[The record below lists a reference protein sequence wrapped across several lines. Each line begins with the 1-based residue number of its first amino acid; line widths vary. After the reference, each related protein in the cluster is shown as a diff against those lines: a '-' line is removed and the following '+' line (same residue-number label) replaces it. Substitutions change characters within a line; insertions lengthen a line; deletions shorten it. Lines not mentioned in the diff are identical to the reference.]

1 MSCNLTSK
9 SANWAFC
16 LAEGGRNLK
25 DGKILWVFFHLQAYA
40 SLSPEV
46 AMGKGRY
53 ETIKSGL
60 VKSLEV

>member
-1 MSCNLTSK
+1 M
-9 SANWAFC
+9 
-16 LAEGGRNLK
+16 K

-40 SLSPEV
+40 SFSPEV